1 MFSSDVNYHEQ
12 VSKQLSLWCYF
23 LKVSWGSV
31 LPRLFNY
38 KVCAAQKCVALV
50 SLNFE
55 KRIIARLDTV
65 FSRLNAPG
73 VYLKKSAVLVPPL
86 YEAGV

>member
-1 MFSSDVNYHEQ
+1 MKEL
-12 VSKQLSLWCYF
+12 VSGYRYGLF
-23 LKVSWGSV
+23 L
-31 LPRLFNY
+31 PHLFNY

-55 KRIIARLDTV
+55 MSIIARLDTV

-73 VYLKKSAVLVPPL
+73 VYLKKSAVLVSPL
-86 YEAGV
+86 FEASV